1 MKISELRQII
11 KEEIKNVVKEDVK
24 NVLKEN
30 IGIYMS
36 DVNLSIIIKSLQKS
50 KLVDQNVIEDL
61 IHKKDVAKNIL
72 LNKKAIYK
80 SLQINGET
88 LGLNKEAFNMLLDKI
103 SDLNSGKATFV
114 DYILNEEISNI
125 SGKKYND
132 TKIRKLIESLKFNG
146 YIVNKIRN
154 DADGTWAYEI
164 KEPIDASNKRGWVIG
179 YNAKDNMFYYNSS
192 DPRGYTWYHSH
203 VDTGYSFTE
212 DAIRKVIDKLART
225 EPNIT

>member
-88 LGLNKEAFNMLLDKI
+88 LGLNKEAFNMLLNKI
-103 SDLNSGKATFV
+103 SDLNLGKATFV

-125 SGKKYND
+125 PGKKYND
-132 TKIRKLIESLKFNG
+132 AKIRKLI
-146 YIVNKIRN
+146 
-154 DADGTWAYEI
+154 
-164 KEPIDASNKRGWVIG
+164 
-179 YNAKDNMFYYNSS
+179 
-192 DPRGYTWYHSH
+192 
-203 VDTGYSFTE
+203 
-212 DAIRKVIDKLART
+212 
-225 EPNIT
+225 